1 MDRLVVQLI
10 IVLVV
15 CARVYDVF
23 NNDSYAKLIAPIFFL
38 LVLYWTLQKTHKY
51 LKSGIDL
58 LAFWLT
64 IPLGLILLFG
74 LFFASSPL
82 PAWMLGINIVTILLG
97 IVVFFISRRMAPV
110 SQNMEV

>member
-64 IPLGLILLFG
+64 IPLSLILLYG
-74 LFFASSPL
+74 IFFSSEQL
-82 PAWMLGINIVTILLG
+82 SAWVIGVNVATILLG
-97 IVVFFISRRMAPV
+97 IVVFLISRRMVPV